1 MKEVRMEIIM
11 KIPYLLAILAALVT
25 GIISIAD
32 GADINMASIRMIIAM
47 VVFYIIGMVLSSTL
61 KGIVEEQEK
70 IKLEAEKK
78 LREEERFAA
87 IEKLKRE
94 QHLGTNLD
102 LVADNDIDDEFTPL
116 DFTQAVRTKMME

>member
-1 MKEVRMEIIM
+1 MEIIM